1 MYTTL
6 NVNEFNFSFIGLAL
20 QYVQQCKKK
29 KVPFVITYQYKTI
42 SERDLN
48 ALNRDIDL
56 VSGAITTFIKLGADK
71 ATVNQ
76 FIDAFCLR
84 LGLYDYYI
92 RANSDY
98 ANAFVK
104 V

>member
-6 NVNEFNFSFIGLAL
+6 NVNEFNFSFIALAI

-29 KVPFVITYQYKTI
+29 KVPFVISYQYKTI

-48 ALNRDIDL
+48 ALSNDIDL
-56 VSGAITTFIKLGADK
+56 VCGAISTLIKLGADK
-71 ATVNQ
+71 VTVNQ
-76 FIDAFCLR
+76 FIDTFCLR
-84 LGLYDYYI
+84 LGLFDYYI

-98 ANAFVK
+98 VNAFVK